1 MSELYTIK
9 LENNSNANLEG
20 TFDKIDANFQ
30 ALLSGDYAKGD
41 EGVSIDLQSVYLVD
55 QTDDTLTLYGKMFLA
70 KIFADYSLSFTVG
83 TAISDV
89 ITYINLYFANN
100 SIQTYPT
107 ENFLSFMRGIAIPVT
122 TLESCLEYD
131 TKEPCP
137 IASGMI
143 SFVDARNTDIAN
155 SAYKSTYKDLT
166 TYIYFSIENDTDHTG
181 YYLPVMEKAEGL
193 PTIYWDSDLEQF
205 CWEINGLK
213 GITAQGP
220 TGKNGVGTEIQ
231 LVAGIK
237 NNDRIELK
245 FKWNFSLQAWE
256 TITTATIAST
266 EMCLCY
272 ILKSDVTVITAD
284 TEFSDF
290 VIGFA
295 DTDGTTKYISPSYNT
310 VKDILSTLSPLSVF
324 ANIGS
329 ESSELSN
336 IDYLFLPGIGYAADK
351 SSHPELN
358 CYALTRWQD
367 GTGCYHVTFQ
377 PKFTNDTEQGNA
389 HFEMY
394 FQQCSFCD
402 LINVFKDQLL
412 VTFGCNVNFQNYDAV
427 NIGNLSAQTANL
439 TGSLAASTYGRTNTL
454 IDADSDTAMVNKGW
468 VNKTIL
474 AAGSSFSD
482 IYFLKSDYV
491 KLPEVY
497 GFTYTNPD
505 VTGLDASYVNREQYQ
520 SKVYITPAVYG
531 IYMGGKDRVEV
542 MHILKYN
549 QARLNDY
556 LGYSNSFIHNDT
568 CRKICNFAD
577 YDVYNG
583 VTIGGDY
590 SSENGTVAGPFVERP
605 DMLLILT
612 PTGSPFEHYRFAQ
625 GTAGHTAT
633 TITKFLLPWV
643 AGMDYL
649 GNQTIMGYSCQSIS
663 CSISDGASFLYAVG
677 SPEGS
682 YARTTPISYK
692 SDIIA
697 QTNYHETQFSI
708 YATKDRWVTFDFP
721 VAGVVESKKSDCK
734 YSFAIGNRRDSCSGF
749 VRGAIIPYSDE
760 YKKIYMMNPGMQFY
774 RKWDTYASYESYF
787 NYSHFQNNAQ

>member
-9 LENNSNANLEG
+9 LENNSNANLEE

-41 EGVSIDLQSVYLVD
+41 EGVSVGLQSVYLVD
-55 QTDDTLTLYGKMFLA
+55 QTDDTLTLYGKMFLT

-100 SIQTYPT
+100 SIQSYPVT
-107 ENFLSFMRGIAIPVT
+107 SFLSFMRGISIPVT
-122 TLESCLEYD
+122 TLENCLEYD
-131 TKEPCP
+131 TQEPCP

-181 YYLPVMEKAEGL
+181 YYLPVMEKVEGL

-205 CWEINGLK
+205 CWEINGIK

-231 LVAGIK
+231 LAAGIK

-284 TEFSDF
+284 TEFVDF

-351 SSHPELN
+351 NSHPELN

-367 GTGCYHVTFQ
+367 GSGCYHVTFQ

-412 VTFGCNVNFQNYDAV
+412 VTFGCNVNFQNYDVV

-439 TGSLAASTYGRTNTL
+439 TGSIAASTYGRTNTL
-454 IDADSDTAMVNKGW
+454 IDADDDTAMVNKGW
-468 VNKTIL
+468 VSKTID
-474 AAGSSFSD
+474 AIKTSFSD

-491 KLPEVY
+491 TAPCIWGVDDDFSYIIANNSDAILNCAGYPCRVY
-497 GFTYTNPD
+497 PD
-505 VTGLDASYVNREQYQ
+505 VF
-520 SKVYITPAVYG
+520 G
-531 IYMGGKDRVEV
+531 IY
-542 MHILKYN
+542 
-549 QARLNDY
+549 LNGENSIGVFNY
-556 LGYSNSFIHNDT
+556 IQSTLTRKSQGNVPVYSNIINTSNVKRITRFSEWECLGNSCD
-568 CRKICNFAD
+568 D
-577 YDVYNG
+577 YP
-583 VTIGGDY
+583 
-590 SSENGTVAGPFVERP
+590 GPQQIKRP
-605 DMLLILT
+605 DMLLILFYQWHT
-612 PTGSPFEHYRFAQ
+612 NSYTFSDASGDNRTDIRMLYRGNASQ
-625 GTAGHTAT
+625 LDIKPRNVYT
-633 TITKFLLPWV
+633 TISNTQSMQYRCNTVEGFESKTVP
-643 AGMDYL
+643 
-649 GNQTIMGYSCQSIS
+649 QTSTYGDIVLTGDTSIANKRTYS
-663 CSISDGASFLYAVG
+663 VV
-677 SPEGS
+677 
-682 YARTTPISYK
+682 
-692 SDIIA
+692 
-697 QTNYHETQFSI
+697 
-708 YATKDRWVTFDFP
+708 ATKDRPLFFDFSI
-721 VAGVVESKKSDCK
+721 VG
-734 YSFAIGNRRDSCSGF
+734 FAITGGDDMLLTNT
-749 VRGAIIPYSDE
+749 
-760 YKKIYMMNPGMQFY
+760 KKIYSSGIIIPWKDEYSDHAIYLDAIPGLRARIYYGIDTSRSPYNIKY
-774 RKWDTYASYESYF
+774 RYRMK
-787 NYSHFQNNAQ
+787 